1 MSVTWLGT
9 DVSTAR
15 NKTLE
20 GIIIYKSIFI
30 LLSKVYTMVSYIN
43 SLYIYLK
50 YYRNLAERERA
61 LCKIECQ
68 YHNQIRA

>member
-1 MSVTWLGT
+1 MSVNKNGT
-9 DVSTAR
+9 AFSTAR

-20 GIIIYKSIFI
+20 RIIIYIYSKHFNITFESI
-30 LLSKVYTMVSYIN
+30 IN
-43 SLYIYLK
+43 IYLK
-50 YYRNLAERERA
+50 YRNLAERERA